1 MIYLWAAIIGILVSM
16 LLVLMRAL
24 AGPSVF
30 DRIMAGNQFGT
41 KIIVLIL
48 LVGELMQTEFY
59 LDVAL
64 TYALINFIATV
75 ALLRYFKFSSFRES
89 AGD

>member
-1 MIYLWAAIIGILVSM
+1 MTFLYAAIIGIVMSM
-16 LLVLMRAL
+16 LLVLVRAL

-41 KIIVLIL
+41 KIILLIL
-48 LVGELMQTEFY
+48 LIGELMQTDFY

-89 AGD
+89 ADD